1 MLLSEELLKKLR
13 AQDTAWSKEA
23 LGRLNS
29 LADFCP
35 VYRSV
40 LIQHPEYFPWLEN
53 PANRDEQFRFGAFQN
68 IWQAEFDR
76 SFKSP
81 RERLSAL
88 QRFRRKMSLRIAYRD
103 INELS
108 DITDSLTELS
118 LLAEFCLQSVTRL
131 ARTRWEENLGQPWN
145 EEADRPARFCI
156 LGLGKLGGGELNF
169 CSDIDLIYFFEIRGF
184 TRINGR
190 PTQYSNTEFYS
201 RLSREITSILQERS
215 EDGFLYNVDLRLRPE
230 GNSGPIVRSLAGL
243 ENYYSAAGQTWE
255 RLALIRAR
263 PVAGDVELGG
273 ELLESINSFRYP
285 LHPPLSLLSEV
296 AGVKIRTE
304 KEIVGLEAL
313 SRDIKSGHGGIREI
327 EFFVQALQLI
337 NAGRNPFLQTH
348 STLAAIDQLERY
360 QFIIGVDAKF
370 LRETYCYLRRIE
382 HRLQMREERRTHLL
396 PKPGPAYDAL
406 ARSLGHAGG
415 ERFEADLA
423 PRRDR
428 VRTLYQSLFEDTG
441 SEEKIQEWTIFLR
454 GEKAGEPI
462 VSRLEQWFQR
472 PAEEVAQ
479 RLRQFVLGGAHNLL
493 TREIVLLFMEI
504 SDQFDEVLPPL
515 AHPMRTLER
524 INVFA
529 ECYGAR
535 KQFFKTCSQ
544 NPNFFKALCLL
555 FDRSSFIHDLICK
568 HPEILEEIFYAGLR
582 PVKDLDFM
590 RDEIAHG
597 PRESDRQFSRWLW
610 LYVKAEQVRLAIADM
625 LEAIDSATLESQL
638 SLLADVVLESVLRRV
653 DPEGELAIV
662 AFGKY
667 GGGELAFGSDL
678 DLMII
683 SDKSDDLA
691 PLIQKTMRLQRIA
704 GHRQPLGHT
713 FVIDLRLRPHGKDGP
728 AVTTLPAFRKYHSDS
743 AKTWER
749 QILTRARVVTGNELL
764 GRKFVEI
771 RNKLIYS
778 RPADDLEIREIWK
791 MRLLIEKE
799 KGKVNPPQRAFKAG
813 AGGLIDIEFLT
824 QIMQLKEGAT
834 CERLREPH
842 TGILLQTL
850 IDLNLIG
857 GETGRLLLDNY
868 GFLRKIERYLRREKN
883 DALATIGAG
892 REPIRSLAK
901 WMNFAGPDIFWDE
914 HCARMKETRRETEKF
929 LRRNFNF
936 S

>member
-1 MLLSEELLKKLR
+1 MPLSEELQGKLR

-23 LGRLNS
+23 LGRLDR

-40 LIQHPEYFPWLEN
+40 LIQYPEYFPWLEN

-68 IWQAEFDR
+68 IWQAEFDQT
-76 SFKSP
+76 FKSP

-103 INELS
+103 INGLAE
-108 DITDSLTELS
+108 ITESLTELS

-131 ARTRWEENLGQPWN
+131 VRSKWEESLGQPWDD
-145 EEADRPARFCI
+145 EEDRPARFCI

-169 CSDIDLIYFFEIRGF
+169 CSDIDLIYFFESRGF

-201 RLSREITSILQERS
+201 RLSREITSILQKRS
-215 EDGFLYNVDLRLRPE
+215 EAGFLYNVDLRLRPE
-230 GNSGPIVRSLAGL
+230 GNSGPIVRSLAAL

-273 ELLESINSFRYP
+273 ELLESLNTFRYP
-285 LHPPLSLLSEV
+285 LHPPPSLLSEV

-304 KEIVGLEAL
+304 KEIVGQEAL
-313 SRDIKSGHGGIREI
+313 QRHIKSGHGGIREI

-348 STLAAIDQLERY
+348 STLAVIDQLERY
-360 QFIIGVDAKF
+360 QFINGDDAKF

-396 PKPGPAYDAL
+396 PEPGPALDAL
-406 ARSLGHAGG
+406 ARSLGHNDG
-415 ERFEADLA
+415 ESFENDLK
-423 PRRDR
+423 PRRNR
-428 VRTLYQSLFEDTG
+428 VRTLYLSLFEDTG
-441 SEEKIQEWTIFLR
+441 REEKIQEWTIFLR

-462 VSRLEQWFQR
+462 ESRLEQWFQR

-479 RLRQFVLGGAHNLL
+479 RLRQFALGGAQNLL

-504 SDQFDEVLPPL
+504 SDQFEEVLPTL
-515 AHPMRTLER
+515 ARPMRTLER
-524 INVFA
+524 INTFA
-529 ECYGAR
+529 EYYGAR

-555 FDRSSFIHDLICK
+555 FDRSSFIHGLTCS
-568 HPEILEEIFYAGLR
+568 HPEILEEIFSAGLR
-582 PVKDLDFM
+582 PVKDPDFM
-590 RDEIAHG
+590 RVEIARG
-597 PRESDRQFSRWLW
+597 PRESDREFSRWLW

-625 LEAIDSATLESQL
+625 LEAIDTETLESQL
-638 SLLADVVLESVLRRV
+638 SLLADMVLDSVLDRV

-662 AFGKY
+662 ALGKY
-667 GGGELAFGSDL
+667 GARELDFGSDL

-683 SDKSDDLA
+683 ADESDDLA
-691 PLIQKTMRLQRIA
+691 PLIHKTKRLQSIA
-704 GHRQPLGHT
+704 GHRQPQGHT
-713 FVIDLRLRPHGKDGP
+713 FAIDLRLRPHGKDGP
-728 AVTTLPAFRKYHSDS
+728 TVTTMPAFRKYHSDS
-743 AKTWER
+743 AKVWER

-764 GRKFVEI
+764 GREFVKI
-771 RNKLIYS
+771 RDELIYS
-778 RPADDLEIREIWK
+778 RPAGDREVREIWK
-791 MRLLIEKE
+791 MRLRIEKE
-799 KGKVNPPQRAFKAG
+799 KGNVNPPQRAFKAG
-813 AGGLIDIEFLT
+813 AGGLIDIEFMT

-834 CERLREPH
+834 CERLRRPH
-842 TGILLQTL
+842 TGTLLQTL

-857 GETGRLLLDNY
+857 GNAGRLLLDNY
-868 GFLRKIERYLRREKN
+868 NFLRKIERYLRREKN
-883 DALATIGAG
+883 DAVSAIGAG
-892 REPIRSLAK
+892 REPLRSLAK
-901 WMNFAGPDIFWDE
+901 WLGFSGSNAFWKE
-914 HCARMKETRRETEKF
+914 HCARMKETRKETEKY
-929 LRRNFNF
+929 LRQHFNLV
-936 S
+936 